1 MVKKNGQKMTKVYG
15 GKKGKNHELEVQ
27 SKLLFNKLETNY
39 KVCLD
44 MNEKVEKR
52 KKCLGTIFST
62 YRMTLNPFIAD
73 ESKDY
78 QNEISEAITGR
89 QMKVEELIE
98 NNSTVEAIM
107 FEVSPILDDLK
118 NMVSTCKT
126 NMDKV
131 NTLWGVK

>member
-126 NMDKV
+126 NMIK
-131 NTLWGVK
+131 